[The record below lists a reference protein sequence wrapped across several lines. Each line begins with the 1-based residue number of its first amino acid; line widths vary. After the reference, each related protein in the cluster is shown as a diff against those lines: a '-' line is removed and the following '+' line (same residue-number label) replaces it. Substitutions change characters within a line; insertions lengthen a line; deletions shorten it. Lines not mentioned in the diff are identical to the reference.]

1 MLAAE
6 LVALVVPPRCAACRA
21 PGRRAAD
28 VLCAACR
35 RALPW
40 LAYAECCPRCAL
52 PLPHRA
58 GGEGFGGEGFGGE
71 GFGGE
76 GFGGEGFGGE
86 GFGGEG
92 FWRRGCPARRA
103 PFDAAWS
110 AVAYEG
116 VARDAMHALKFSAA
130 RPLADVMAAQI
141 AANAPAALLPRG
153 VAAPRGGWPSDPA
166 VPRGRWASGVA
177 VAGGRWARAFVEPP
191 PAEVALV
198 AVPAHPGRRRTRG
211 FDPAELLAR
220 ALARRTGLPLA
231 RALRRTAKAQR
242 QLGAS
247 RDERRAADRL
257 GFEARGPAPR
267 TAILV
272 DDVHTTGATL
282 SACARAL
289 KAAGA
294 HQVVAL
300 TWARTL

>member
-28 VLCAACR
+28 VLCGACR
-35 RALPW
+35 RGLPW
-40 LAYAECCPRCAL
+40 LAAQQCCPRCAL

-58 GGEGFGGEGFGGE
+58 EAEGLGLERIGREGISG
-71 GFGGE
+71 
-76 GFGGEGFGGE
+76 
-86 GFGGEG
+86 
-92 FWRRGCPARRA
+92 RGCPARDA
-103 PFDAAWS
+103 PFDVAWS

-130 RPLADVMAAQI
+130 RPLAEVMAAQI
-141 AANAPAALLPRG
+141 AANVPAALLAAEIG
-153 VAAPRGGWPSDPA
+153 VSGARGGAMPA
-166 VPRGRWASGVA
+166 GAEAPFTADRSPWAN
-177 VAGGRWARAFVEPP
+177 AFVEAPV
-191 PAEVALV
+191 ADLALV
-198 AVPAHPGRRRTRG
+198 AVPAHPVRRRTRG

-220 ALARRTGLPLA
+220 ALARRTGLPLT
-231 RALRRTAKAQR
+231 RALTRRAAAQR

-247 RDERRAADRL
+247 RDERRAAGRL

-282 SACARAL
+282 SACAQAL
-289 KAAGA
+289 KDAGA
-294 HQVVAL
+294 QRVVAL

>member
-1 MLAAE
+1 MLTAE
-6 LVALVVPPRCAACRA
+6 LVALVVPPRCAACRSA
-21 PGRRAAD
+21 GRRAHD
-28 VLCAACR
+28 VLCGACR

-40 LAYAECCPRCAL
+40 LEQPCCERCAL
-52 PLPHRA
+52 ALPHV
-58 GGEGFGGEGFGGE
+58 
-71 GFGGE
+71 
-76 GFGGEGFGGE
+76 
-86 GFGGEG
+86 
-92 FWRRGCPARRA
+92 RGCPARDA

-141 AANAPAALLPRG
+141 AANAPWELLPPPAQPA
-153 VAAPRGGWPSDPA
+153 AAPRGARSNGPA
-166 VPRGRWASGVA
+166 APRG
-177 VAGGRWARAFVEPP
+177 ARAHAFVEPAVP
-191 PAEVALV
+191 DVALV

-231 RALRRTAKAQR
+231 RTLRRSASAGR

-247 RDERRAADRL
+247 RDERRAAGGL
-257 GFEARGPAPR
+257 GFAARGPAPR
-267 TAILV
+267 IAILV

-282 SACARAL
+282 SACAQAL
-289 KAAGA
+289 KQAGA
-294 HQVVAL
+294 RRVIAI